1 MDFTRKIRIKSDNKV
16 SDVKSLE
23 IQYPHNILL
32 YTVPPTHDIT
42 TQQFEELVIDR
53 LKVLRII
60 EQASDKQLRYL
71 SEEWKDEIRKE
82 LANEKLKGYL
92 RLLQS
97 GSSKNIEAD
106 IQARQ
111 DDYVSHFLMR
121 LAYCRSQDL
130 RK

>member
-1 MDFTRKIRIKSDNKV
+1 MDFTRKIRVKSDKI

-23 IQYPHNILL
+23 IQYPHNIML

-42 TQQFEELVIDR
+42 TQQFEELILDR

-71 SEEWKDEIRKE
+71 SDEWKDDIRKE
-82 LANEKLKGYL
+82 LTNEKLKGYL

-97 GSSKNIEAD
+97 GSSKNTEAD
-106 IQARQ
+106 LQARQ
-111 DDYVSHFLMR
+111 EDYVSHFLMR